1 MGYKKEVTMGDFIAF
16 LVFVGLLAGGIWV
29 VVNFWPV
36 LLVLAIIGVVALI
49 AHAYEPPPDPRRE
62 IREAQEQAERE
73 IHNAG
78 KAYRKRV
85 SNLTK

>member
-16 LVFVGLLAGGIWV
+16 LVFVGLLAGGLWV

-36 LLVLAIIGVVALI
+36 LLLLAIVGVGVFI
-49 AHAYEPPPDPRRE
+49 AHVYEPPPDPRRE

-73 IHNAG
+73 IKSAG

-85 SNLTK
+85 KDLTK